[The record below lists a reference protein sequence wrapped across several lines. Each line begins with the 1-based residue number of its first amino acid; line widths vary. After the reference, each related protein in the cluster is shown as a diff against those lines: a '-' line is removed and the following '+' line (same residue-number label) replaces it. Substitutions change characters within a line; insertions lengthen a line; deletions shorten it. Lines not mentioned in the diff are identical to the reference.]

1 MERLR
6 DKKNAPGSL
15 EAELVEAI
23 KIDMR
28 KSAERR
34 PVARAQQRN
43 VLEAVLDHR
52 RARDHWAKLLL
63 RPMIVGGLLL
73 AAGATVAMVGRSR
86 MAPEPRGVF
95 PQATRPEP
103 IVAKPIGRAT
113 TEQAEVEAA
122 PVSPAKPSEAA
133 LARSIS
139 RPASTARTHVPAAVE
154 DPAYVGGALRVLRT
168 DHDPAR
174 ALRLLATYLKT
185 YPRGMLSE
193 EALALSI
200 EAAMDLGSPSAATFA
215 QRYMKEY
222 PNGRFREAAIQAL
235 GHRPL

>member
-34 PVARAQQRN
+34 TVARAQQRI
-43 VLEAVLDHR
+43 VLKAVLDQR
-52 RARDHWAKLLL
+52 SARNHWAKLLL
-63 RPMIVGGLLL
+63 RPMVVGGLLL

-86 MAPEPRGVF
+86 MPPEPRGVL
-95 PQATRPEP
+95 PEATRQEP
-103 IVAKPIGRAT
+103 IAARPIGRPT
-113 TEQAEVEAA
+113 TEQAEIEA
-122 PVSPAKPSEAA
+122 SPAKPLEAA
-133 LARSIS
+133 QTRSIS
-139 RPASTARTHVPAAVE
+139 RPAPTARTREVSAVE
-154 DPAYVGGALRVLRT
+154 DPAYVGAALRVLRT

-174 ALRLLATYLKT
+174 ALRLLAKYLKA

-200 EAAMDLGSPSAATFA
+200 EAEMDLGSPTAATFA

-235 GHRPL
+235 GHRPR